1 MEKFETL
8 WGRIEVKDGEMTIV
22 IDDIECIDAIRAVL
36 TPEQFE
42 GYCRGN
48 AMKYLWR
55 AGKKV
60 KPGQTVEEAREE
72 DLAKARWYLDTVIKQ
87 RETNRELARLA
98 DWAVAAMKEI
108 LAKARKDG
116 ADHD

>member
-1 MEKFETL
+1 MKNEQNNVPAPVEDEDTAS
-8 WGRIEVKDGEMTIV
+8 
-22 IDDIECIDAIRAVL
+22 DDDPVNHPEHYRSNGIECIDAIRAVL

-48 AMKYLWR
+48 TMKYLWR

-72 DLAKARWYLDTVIKQ
+72 DLAKARWYLDKLLTVQ
-87 RETNRELARLA
+87 
-98 DWAVAAMKEI
+98 AVEVS
-108 LAKARKDG
+108 
-116 ADHD
+116 HD